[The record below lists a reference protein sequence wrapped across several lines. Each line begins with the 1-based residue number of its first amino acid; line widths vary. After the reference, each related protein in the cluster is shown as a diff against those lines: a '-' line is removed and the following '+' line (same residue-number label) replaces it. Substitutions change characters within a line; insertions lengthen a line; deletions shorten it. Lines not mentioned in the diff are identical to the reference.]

1 MASIG
6 TYCFDGTSFSQ
17 ASSLYTDA
25 TLSTLAPDGYYSQ
38 GQVVRR
44 QLSGVLLNAQA
55 CTACSVECGTGISES
70 IGNQNGIFSADIN
83 LNNSTG
89 AVVLY
94 FYLGSSVPDGV
105 LATYDSIVYN
115 RMTAKNN
122 HDGVVLLDGA
132 GTTVDYAGIANQ
144 GTGLPTYAGNQNS
157 SLVGSYSNVP
167 GAGCVQGDQPED
179 YLLVSS
185 NYTAQGTYQSISV
198 ANAQVGYS
206 SDASTLTSP
215 VFTLVVPKSSV
226 TPTNVNLKVYA
237 PLCGTAFYWEIACP
251 TNLPTFT
258 ASAAQSTISCAVAT
272 TTYYFIQN
280 ATGTT
285 VPFTVSTNTT
295 PEVGNWVF
303 TTSNGSTY
311 LNDTITIQYYIISNT
326 TYIGV
331 RNGVVV
337 STGNCSNGTYI
348 LDDCSSA
355 LNYTVENIHSFS
367 IGDVVQY
374 QTGTPGTGA
383 VYCGTVT
390 TINPGGTADA
400 TLFSDQS
407 YTCGDVVHCAT

>member
-44 QLSGVLLNAQA
+44 QLSGVLLNAQS
-55 CTACSVECGTGISES
+55 CTSCSVECGTGVSES

-94 FYLGSSVPDGV
+94 FFLGSSIPDGI
-105 LATYDSIVYN
+105 LATYDSVIYN
-115 RMTAKNN
+115 RMTAKDN

-132 GTTVDYAGIANQ
+132 GTTVDYAGIGNQ

-157 SLVGSYSNVP
+157 SLVGSYFNVP
-167 GAGCVQGDQPED
+167 GAVCSQGDQPED

-237 PLCGTAFYWEIACP
+237 PMCGTAFYWEIACP

-258 ASAAQSTISCAVAT
+258 ASAAQSTIGCAVAT

-280 ATGTT
+280 ATGTS
-285 VPFTVSTNTT
+285 VPFTISTNTI

-311 LNDTITIQYYIISNT
+311 LNDTSTIQYYIISNT

-337 STGNCSNGTYI
+337 STGNCSNGTYV
-348 LDDCSSA
+348 LDDCGSA
-355 LNYTVENIHSFS
+355 LNYTVENIHTFS

-383 VYCGTVT
+383 VYCGTVLS
-390 TINPGGTADA
+390 INAGGTADA
-400 TLFSDQS
+400 SLFSDQT
-407 YTCGDVVHCAT
+407 YTCGDTIHCAT

>member
-1 MASIG
+1 M
-6 TYCFDGTSFSQ
+6 
-17 ASSLYTDA
+17 
-25 TLSTLAPDGYYSQ
+25 
-38 GQVVRR
+38 
-44 QLSGVLLNAQA
+44 
-55 CTACSVECGTGISES
+55 
-70 IGNQNGIFSADIN
+70 
-83 LNNSTG
+83 
-89 AVVLY
+89 
-94 FYLGSSVPDGV
+94 
-105 LATYDSIVYN
+105 
-115 RMTAKNN
+115 
-122 HDGVVLLDGA
+122 
-132 GTTVDYAGIANQ
+132 
-144 GTGLPTYAGNQNS
+144 
-157 SLVGSYSNVP
+157 
-167 GAGCVQGDQPED
+167 
-179 YLLVSS
+179 
-185 NYTAQGTYQSISV
+185 
-198 ANAQVGYS
+198 
-206 SDASTLTSP
+206 
-215 VFTLVVPKSSV
+215 
-226 TPTNVNLKVYA
+226 
-237 PLCGTAFYWEIACP
+237 CGTAFYWEIACP

-280 ATGTT
+280 ATGTS

-337 STGNCSNGTYI
+337 STGDCSNGTYI

-407 YTCGDVVHCAT
+407 YACGDSVHCAT